1 MDDSGVGRGVED
13 VGVLVTVGGRVSEGC
28 EEELVVELLMVELL
42 SALEVELL
50 MDGMGELLLELVM
63 LVLVMAK
70 LLSETRS

>member
-1 MDDSGVGRGVED
+1 M
-13 VGVLVTVGGRVSEGC
+13 
-28 EEELVVELLMVELL
+28 VELLMVELL

-70 LLSETRS
+70 LLSELMMVELLMVEL